1 MHMELRHLRYF
12 LAVAEAGHLTRA
24 AARLNIQQPPLSQ
37 QIKALESHLGL
48 VLFRR
53 HAKGMALT
61 ESGELF
67 LEEARRI
74 IDGMAVMEQRMAR
87 VAKGARGRL
96 AIAFTTS
103 AAAHSLTPRVLRMFR
118 GRYPEIEL
126 SLSENN
132 AAEITER
139 IASGGLHCGFLREPV
154 ARPPGLVFRTLLR
167 ESVLVAAPLDH
178 RLAQTPRAGKNAAVA
193 LKDFQGE
200 NLILVRRPGAPGLYA
215 NLLALCAQ
223 RSIYPNVVAEVERMM
238 TNLNLVAAGAGISI
252 VPASMQQVH
261 AKTVAYRPFGKSIHL
276 NAPMTLVYRAADNT
290 GATAFFVELVTT
302 ASAYSDSARGAR
314 GA

>member
-1 MHMELRHLRYF
+1 MSLVMSNIWKCDIRYPMHMEIRHLRYF

-37 QIKALESHLGL
+37 QIKALENHLGM

-53 HAKGMALT
+53 HSKGMALT
-61 ESGELF
+61 ESGEFF

-74 IDGMAVMEQRMAR
+74 VDSIAVMEQRMTR
-87 VAKGARGRL
+87 VAKGVRGRL

-103 AAAHSLTPRVLRMFR
+103 AAAHLLTPRVLRVFR

-139 IASGGLHCGFLREPV
+139 IASGSLHCGFLRVPV
-154 ARPPGLVFRTLLR
+154 SRPPGLVFRTLLR
-167 ESVLVAAPLDH
+167 EPVLVAAPLDH
-178 RLAQTPRAGKNAAVA
+178 RLAQKPRAGKNAAVA

-200 NLILVRRPGAPGLYA
+200 NLIWCDAPERPGYMPTCWR
-215 NLLALCAQ
+215 CARNGVSTQ
-223 RSIYPNVVAEVERMM
+223 TLWP
-238 TNLNLVAAGAGISI
+238 
-252 VPASMQQVH
+252 
-261 AKTVAYRPFGKSIHL
+261 KS
-276 NAPMTLVYRAADNT
+276 NA
-290 GATAFFVELVTT
+290 
-302 ASAYSDSARGAR
+302 
-314 GA
+314 

>member
-1 MHMELRHLRYF
+1 MEFRHLRYF
-12 LAVAEAGHLTRA
+12 VAVAEAGHLTRA

-37 QIKALESHLGL
+37 QIKALENHLDT

-74 IDGMAVMEQRMAR
+74 LDSVAVMEQRMAR
-87 VAKGARGRL
+87 VAKGVRGRL

-103 AAAHSLTPRVLRMFR
+103 AAAHLLTPRVLRVFR
-118 GRYPEIEL
+118 SRYPEIEL

-139 IASGGLHCGFLREPV
+139 IALGHPPLRFSESAGFTA
-154 ARPPGLVFRTLLR
+154 ARPGVPDLVEGAGAGRGPSRPPPGAKAPRRQERRVVLR
-167 ESVLVAAPLDH
+167 
-178 RLAQTPRAGKNAAVA
+178 
-193 LKDFQGE
+193 DFHDE

-215 NLLALCAQ
+215 NLLALCAE
-223 RSIYPNVVAEVERMM
+223 RGIYPNVVAEVERMM
-238 TNLNLVAAGAGISI
+238 TNLNLVAAGAGISV
-252 VPASMQQVH
+252 VPRFDA
-261 AKTVAYRPFGKSIHL
+261 ARARKTVAYRPLGKSIHL
-276 NAPMTLVYRAADNT
+276 NAPLTLVYRDRRLHQRDCL
-290 GATAFFVELVTT
+290 F
-302 ASAYSDSARGAR
+302 RGAGDDNR
-314 GA
+314 RRPRRRT

>member
-37 QIKALESHLGL
+37 QIKALENHLDT

-74 IDGMAVMEQRMAR
+74 LDSVAVMEQHMVR
-87 VAKGARGRL
+87 VAKGVRGRL

-103 AAAHSLTPRVLRMFR
+103 AAAHLLTPRVLRVFR
-118 GRYPEIEL
+118 SRYPEIEL

-139 IASGGLHCGFLREPV
+139 IASGTFHCGFLREPV
-154 ARPPGLVFRTLLR
+154 SRPPGLVFRTLLR
-167 ESVLVAAPLDH
+167 EPMLVAAPLDH
-178 RLAQTPRAGKNAAVA
+178 RLAKKPRAGRNAAVA
-193 LKDFQGE
+193 LKDFHGE
-200 NLILVRRPGAPGLYA
+200 NLILVRRSGAPGLYA
-215 NLLALCAQ
+215 NLLALCAE
-223 RSIYPNVVAEVERMM
+223 RGIYPNVVAEVERMM
-238 TNLNLVAAGAGISI
+238 TNLNLVAAGAGISV
-252 VPASMQQVH
+252 VPASMQHVH
-261 AKTVAYRPFGKSIHL
+261 AKTVAYRPLAKSIHL
-276 NAPMTLVYRAADNT
+276 DAPLTLVYRAADDT
-290 GATAFFVELVTT
+290 GAIAFFVELVTKT
-302 ASAYSDSARGAR
+302 ADSASARGAP
-314 GA
+314 